1 MKNLKTAGDLRELTD
16 DELARTERDLR
27 QEILNLRMQQENGQ
41 IENPIRLRLARREV
55 ARIKGIQRARQIAGS
70 TVA

>member
-1 MKNLKTAGDLRELTD
+1 MKNLKTAGYLRELTD

>member
-1 MKNLKTAGDLRELTD
+1 MKNLKTAGELRELTD